1 MNQVCG
7 GRVEE
12 GEVDGGGELEDGTWS
27 VMAELTRGEAAGPCL
42 LFKIIV
48 KNQHVRSRPAAS
60 QAAALSIS
68 HAPISHSARQSIAS
82 TPAKRWRAAPRSDAI
97 SGGPIEGSR
106 ATSARRAA
114 ERTSASRHAPKRP
127 TGRAIAPT
135 GLSAARAAPAALHAG
150 GATRSNR
157 RTPAERSA
165 GGGRARPQKE
175 EALSHS
181 PCNNT
186 LASSPSGVPAAAA
199 TTSTRDNCFA
209 PNPGMPTFV
218 FEWSSNIVGCRN
230 MVGCL
235 MFSAGSCKEASII
248 IVDSAWR
255 IAPHVCRIRSY
266 LRESFLSPLPE
277 ADGAAAG
284 CVPFP
289 LVPPAAGVSTIAP
302 RSTAEEQV
310 EGMREEPTDGGAG
323 EVDDVVG
330 GGGAL
335 EATAAVRAA
344 RSVSTA
350 AHV

>member
-1 MNQVCG
+1 M
-7 GRVEE
+7 
-12 GEVDGGGELEDGTWS
+12 DGGGEL
-27 VMAELTRGEAAGPCL
+27 RGRDVECYGRTDARRGRGA
-42 LFKIIV
+42 LFV
-48 KNQHVRSRPAAS
+48 VQNHCKNQHVRSRPAAS

-127 TGRAIAPT
+127 TGRAIAPA
-135 GLSAARAAPAALHAG
+135 GLSAARAAPAARHAG

-181 PCNNT
+181 PCNKT

-230 MVGCL
+230 IVGCL

-248 IVDSAWR
+248 IVESAWR

-277 ADGAAAG
+277 ADGAATG

-323 EVDDVVG
+323 RLMMLLAVVG
-330 GGGAL
+330 RWRRRRRCVRRGA
-335 EATAAVRAA
+335 
-344 RSVSTA
+344 
-350 AHV
+350 